1 VPRIY
6 AGVLGFLAMLVAIA
20 RGFVHGSQPDAI
32 IGSACV
38 CLWVFAAI
46 GYLAGWIAQT
56 TIEASVSTRVQQE
69 LTAQAAA
76 EPGSNGAG
84 GNQSGA

>member
-1 VPRIY
+1 
-6 AGVLGFLAMLVAIA
+6 MLVAIA

-32 IGSACV
+32 LGSSCV

-46 GYLAGWIAQT
+46 GYLVGWIAQT
-56 TIEASVSTRVQQE
+56 TIEASVSTRVQEE
-69 LTAQAAA
+69 LSARAAE

-84 GNQSGA
+84 GNHSGA